1 MPSFS
6 TSRMDTMRSAPA
18 GRRALLAELDQ
29 PRVDPALQQELR
41 VLVDAV
47 VVHAAARVAAGLVAQ
62 VQVVV
67 LGHEAQLE
75 HARLQVAVARPGAAL
90 AAAGFELRRQARA
103 AARRRGSRRNRAGR

>member
-1 MPSFS
+1 
-6 TSRMDTMRSAPA
+6 MDTMRSAPGA
-18 GRRALLAELDQ
+18 AVGQLLAELHQ
-29 PRVDPALQQELR
+29 PRVHPALQQELR

-75 HARLQVAVARPGAAL
+75 HARLQVAVAGPGTPL
-90 AAAGFELRRQARA
+90 AAGGSNSSASTRSGTQARQP
-103 AARRRGSRRNRAGR
+103 SQ